1 MFIFQAVFIENF
13 DYYSM
18 NSTTNKLRE
27 KLFNF
32 VMNVAVIVFR
42 INLIGIVLLE
52 IKWSLL
58 SNVIGSFVFA
68 VEFLQTTE
76 HMYVRRKQMEKLF
89 RVKFR
94 YLLNLSKKKVVGGN
108 ITLRK
113 FIPKIF
119 DMQKFVI

>member
-1 MFIFQAVFIENF
+1 
-13 DYYSM
+13 M

-42 INLIGIVLLE
+42 INLVGIVFLE

-58 SNVIGSFVFA
+58 SNVIGSFAFA

-76 HMYVRRKQMEKLF
+76 HMYVRRKQMEKRF
-89 RVKFR
+89 KVKFR
-94 YLLNLSKKKVVGGN
+94 YLLNLSKKKVVDGKYN
-108 ITLRK
+108 FTQIY
-113 FIPKIF
+113 P
-119 DMQKFVI
+119 QNV